1 MPAVRPILGSGFAE
15 RHSDEP
21 RPVAR
26 LHPHQDRALA
36 VLLRVL
42 ESAAHVRWIGNFLA
56 ADLEND
62 VAGFDALLGGESVW
76 IDLRHHHAVRAATG
90 DLPGGH
96 ALESEPRHVGALA
109 SGGLG
114 RHRPRFTLVGQL
126 TERHRERLLLTVTP
140 HRQFRGRAG
149 GHAADLLGEIS
160 GVFHRGAVDRSD
172 DVAGLD
178 ARLRGRTI
186 RLRLGD
192 QRALRRLQPKIV
204 GDLRSDGLDLHADPA
219 AGDLTAV
226 LELCDDRLHRRSGD
240 RKGDTYRTA
249 GRRKDGGI
257 DADHVTVDIEG
268 RATRIAFVDRSI
280 DLNEVVVG
288 TGSDI
293 PTTGRDDAGRYPAP
307 EAD

>member
-1 MPAVRPILGSGFAE
+1 
-15 RHSDEP
+15 
-21 RPVAR
+21 
-26 LHPHQDRALA
+26 
-36 VLLRVL
+36 
-42 ESAAHVRWIGNFLA
+42 
-56 ADLEND
+56 
-62 VAGFDALLGGESVW
+62 
-76 IDLRHHHAVRAATG
+76 
-90 DLPGGH
+90 
-96 ALESEPRHVGALA
+96 
-109 SGGLG
+109 
-114 RHRPRFTLVGQL
+114 
-126 TERHRERLLLTVTP
+126 ERHRERLLLTVTP

-192 QRALRRLQPKIV
+192 QRALRRLQTKIV

-249 GRRKDGGI
+249 GRRKDGSI

-280 DLNEVVVG
+280 DLIEVAVG
-288 TGSDI
+288 TASDT
-293 PTTGRDDAGRYPAP
+293 PTRGRDDAGRYRAA
-307 EAD
+307 EAERIAYRQHPVADARRLVRELDVGEVAAALDLDQRDVGTRIGTDHLGRVGLAVVGRHLDCVGLVDHVVVGHREAVGADEEAGALASDEMLTRIATLLGNSSIGEAEATEETLHL